1 MEDIYIGMKL
11 NRKGITR
18 ICNLLKVLGK
28 CLIIVTICLYIYSL
42 VASFQFFMN
51 SVAQLHI

>member
-18 ICNLLKVLGK
+18 ICNLLKIIGK
-28 CLIIVTICLYIYSL
+28 SLMIIMVCLYVYGLI
-42 VASFQFFMN
+42 ASFQFLMN
-51 SVAQLHI
+51 SISQLYV